1 MAGYRFNLNRWLA
14 VEGDYDY
21 FRNGGGAMVFDPH
34 DTLASTG
41 RPEAHLYTAA
51 EVIIRCSDI

>member
-1 MAGYRFNLNRWLA
+1 MNGVVKVPTLQKFRPFVLA
-14 VEGDYDY
+14 
-21 FRNGGGAMVFDPH
+21 GGGAMVFDPH

-41 RPEAHLYTAA
+41 RPEVHLYTAA